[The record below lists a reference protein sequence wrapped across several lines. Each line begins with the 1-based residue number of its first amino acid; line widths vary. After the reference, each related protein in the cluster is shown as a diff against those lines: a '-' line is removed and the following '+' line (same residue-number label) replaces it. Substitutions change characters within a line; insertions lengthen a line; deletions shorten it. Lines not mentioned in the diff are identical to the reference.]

1 MESWERNKVN
11 SEFSEIGVEL
21 TWESDWASYTRHGNR
36 YEMVEVTVCWGGEFK
51 GSETDIVEGFVI
63 NNLDFISIFDKLMY
77 GKCGVIWFDNG
88 IGDFWGWEY
97 GESFH
102 DSVRIFFS
110 DLGDKESSHS
120 RSGTTTKGVG
130 DLETLEAITSFSFF
144 SDNIKYRID

>member
-1 MESWERNKVN
+1 
-11 SEFSEIGVEL
+11 
-21 TWESDWASYTRHGNR
+21 
-36 YEMVEVTVCWGGEFK
+36 
-51 GSETDIVEGFVI
+51 
-63 NNLDFISIFDKLMY
+63 MY

-102 DSVRIFFS
+102 DSVWVFFS

-120 RSGTTTKGVG
+120 RSGTTSKGVG

-144 SDNIKYRID
+144 SDNIEYGID

>member
-1 MESWERNKVN
+1 
-11 SEFSEIGVEL
+11 
-21 TWESDWASYTRHGNR
+21 
-36 YEMVEVTVCWGGEFK
+36 MVEVTVCWGGEFK

-102 DSVRIFFS
+102 DSVWVFFS
-110 DLGDKESSHS
+110 DLGDKESSHT

-130 DLETLEAITSFSFF
+130 DLETLETITSFSFF
-144 SDNIKYRID
+144 SDNIEYRID